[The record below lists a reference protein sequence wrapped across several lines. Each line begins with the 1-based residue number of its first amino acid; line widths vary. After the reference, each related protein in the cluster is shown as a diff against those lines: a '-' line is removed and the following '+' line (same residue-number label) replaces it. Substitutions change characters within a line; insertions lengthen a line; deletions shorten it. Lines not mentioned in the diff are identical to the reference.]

1 MNKNALKSKMALLG
15 MTADDLLKRLSE
27 KNVHMVKSTLWKKM
41 NGKSEFTRREIVA
54 ISEVLEMDDSGIM
67 DVFFNEKVS

>member
-41 NGKSEFTRREIVA
+41 NGKSEFTRKEIMA